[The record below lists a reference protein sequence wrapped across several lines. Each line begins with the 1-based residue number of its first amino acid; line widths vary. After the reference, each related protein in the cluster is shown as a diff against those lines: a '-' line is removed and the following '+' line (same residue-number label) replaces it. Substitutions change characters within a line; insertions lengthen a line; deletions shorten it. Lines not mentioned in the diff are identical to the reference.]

1 MYREQNKKLKTSP
14 DSKLAPLAKEAL
26 IRRDPGACWKTY
38 KHNIWYEV
46 LLIFNCAHLSLWIT
60 RQKEEE
66 STEWKQSGVFDEFT
80 ESTEWKQSVDNERCL
95 LRPSMMNDLLH
106 WLHLLGLSSAV
117 LWTLLLKPS
126 FHMQEEE
133 HQQRLVH
140 LTCLRVH
147 PVPPKRKKKQSSSK
161 SLTVHPFR
169 NIAWE
174 THLSYRGLLLIVDLE
189 EGIGCS
195 LDNEVNLQFTSN

>member
-1 MYREQNKKLKTSP
+1 
-14 DSKLAPLAKEAL
+14 
-26 IRRDPGACWKTY
+26 
-38 KHNIWYEV
+38 
-46 LLIFNCAHLSLWIT
+46 LWIT

-66 STEWKQSGVFDEFT
+66 STEWKLSGFFDKFT
-80 ESTEWKQSVDNERCL
+80 ESTEWKQRVDNERGL

-117 LWTLLLKPS
+117 LWTLL
-126 FHMQEEE
+126 
-133 HQQRLVH
+133 H

-161 SLTVHPFR
+161 SLTVHPFH

-189 EGIGCS
+189 EGTGCS

>member
-1 MYREQNKKLKTSP
+1 MYMEQKKKPKTSP
-14 DSKLAPLAKEAL
+14 DSKLAPLPKEAL

-46 LLIFNCAHLSLWIT
+46 LLIFDCAHLSLWII

-66 STEWKQSGVFDEFT
+66 STEWKQS
-80 ESTEWKQSVDNERCL
+80 VDNERGL
-95 LRPSMMNDLLH
+95 LRPSMMNDPLH

-133 HQQRLVH
+133 HQQRLLH

-161 SLTVHPFR
+161 SLTVHPFH

-189 EGIGCS
+189 EGTGCS
-195 LDNEVNLQFTSN
+195 LDNEVNLQFTCN